1 MDWLYW
7 EPEAEWTG
15 YRWEPGAEWTGYTG
29 NQRLSGMVIL
39 GTRVGVDWL
48 Y

>member
-15 YRWEPGAEWTGYTG
+15 YTWEPWAEWTGYTG
-29 NQRLSGMVIL
+29 NQRLSGLVIM
-39 GTRVGVDWL
+39 GTRG
-48 Y
+48 

>member
-15 YRWEPGAEWTGYTG
+15 YTK
-29 NQRLSGMVIL
+29 NQRLRQSGMVIYGNQGLSGLVIL
-39 GTRVGVDWL
+39 GTRG
-48 Y
+48 